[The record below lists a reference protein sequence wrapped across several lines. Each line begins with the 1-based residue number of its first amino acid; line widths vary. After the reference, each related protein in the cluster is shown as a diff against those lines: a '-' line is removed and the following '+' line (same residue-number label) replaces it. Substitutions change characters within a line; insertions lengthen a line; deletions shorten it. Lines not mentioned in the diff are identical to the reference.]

1 MRDSFVFYRSFAE
14 SVKNLPPEEYKKV
27 MQSILDY
34 ALDGKEPEQS
44 GIEYTV
50 FCLVK
55 PQIDA
60 NNKRYE
66 NGRKGGRPKPSDN
79 QELTKVEPNNNQT
92 ITKPKPNNNQ
102 TVTTTEPNVYVN
114 DNVNVN
120 VNDKKD
126 IVAQTE
132 YPYKAVIDYLNKKTG
147 REFKDKSKDSRNHIK
162 ARCDE
167 GYTLEDFKKV
177 IDNKVSEW
185 GVEPR
190 NGEKDMRPFLRP
202 CTLFGSSRNFENYLN
217 QGLSKLGNGG
227 NSKFRNF
234 EERRY
239 DMDKLTRELL
249 GG

>member
-66 NGRKGGRPKPSDN
+66 NGKKGGRPQKPSDN
-79 QELTKVEPNNNQT
+79 QEKPSDNQE

-102 TVTTTEPNVYVN
+102 TVTTPEPNVYVN
-114 DNVNVN
+114 VNDNVNVK
-120 VNDKKD
+120 KKD
-126 IVAQTE
+126 TSVSKE
-132 YPYKAVIDYLNKKTG
+132 KA
-147 REFKDKSKDSRNHIK
+147 SRFIPP
-162 ARCDE
+162 
-167 GYTLEDFKKV
+167 TLEDIKAYCEEKGYKLDYDRFIDYYTSNGWMVGKNKMKDWRACVRNWARKDSSGCAEYPTKV
-177 IDNKVSEW
+177 
-185 GVEPR
+185 
-190 NGEKDMRPFLRP
+190 
-202 CTLFGSSRNFENYLN
+202 
-217 QGLSKLGNGG
+217 
-227 NSKFRNF
+227 SKFRNF
-234 EERRY
+234 QERSY
-239 DMDKLTRELL
+239 DMEQLTRDLL

>member
-34 ALDGKEPEQS
+34 ALDGKEPERS

-102 TVTTTEPNVYVN
+102 TVTTPEPNVYVN
-114 DNVNVN
+114 VNDNVNAK
-120 VNDKKD
+120 KKD
-126 IVAQTE
+126 TSVSKEKVYRFIPPTIEDIKAYCEEKGYKIDYDRFIDYYTSNGWMVGKNRMKDWRACVRNWARKDSSGCAE
-132 YPYKAVIDYLNKKTG
+132 YPT
-147 REFKDKSKDSRNHIK
+147 
-162 ARCDE
+162 
-167 GYTLEDFKKV
+167 KV
-177 IDNKVSEW
+177 
-185 GVEPR
+185 
-190 NGEKDMRPFLRP
+190 
-202 CTLFGSSRNFENYLN
+202 
-217 QGLSKLGNGG
+217 
-227 NSKFRNF
+227 SKFRNF
-234 EERRY
+234 QERSY

>member
-27 MQSILDY
+27 MQSILEY

-66 NGRKGGRPKPSDN
+66 NGKKGGRPQKPSDN
-79 QELTKVEPNNNQT
+79 QEKPNNNQT

-102 TVTTTEPNVYVN
+102 TVTTPEPNVYVN
-114 DNVNVN
+114 VNDNVNVK
-120 VNDKKD
+120 KKD
-126 IVAQTE
+126 TSVSKE
-132 YPYKAVIDYLNKKTG
+132 KA
-147 REFKDKSKDSRNHIK
+147 SRFIPP
-162 ARCDE
+162 
-167 GYTLEDFKKV
+167 TLEDIKAYCEEKGYKLDYDRF
-177 IDNKVSEW
+177 IDYYTSNGWMVGKNKMKDWRACV
-185 GVEPR
+185 R
-190 NGEKDMRPFLRP
+190 NWARKD
-202 CTLFGSSRNFENYLN
+202 SSGCAEYPAEV
-217 QGLSKLGNGG
+217 
-227 NSKFRNF
+227 SKFRNF
-234 EERRY
+234 QERSY
-239 DMDKLTRELL
+239 DMDQLTRDLL

>member
-27 MQSILDY
+27 MQSILEY

-66 NGRKGGRPKPSDN
+66 NGKKGGRPKPSDS

-102 TVTTTEPNVYVN
+102 TVTTPEPNVYVN
-114 DNVNVN
+114 VNDNVNVK
-120 VNDKKD
+120 KKD
-126 IVAQTE
+126 TSVSKE
-132 YPYKAVIDYLNKKTG
+132 KA
-147 REFKDKSKDSRNHIK
+147 SRFIPP
-162 ARCDE
+162 
-167 GYTLEDFKKV
+167 TLEDIKAYCEEKGYKLDYNRFIDYYTSNGWMVGKNKMKDWRACVRNWARKDSSGCAEYPTKV
-177 IDNKVSEW
+177 
-185 GVEPR
+185 
-190 NGEKDMRPFLRP
+190 
-202 CTLFGSSRNFENYLN
+202 
-217 QGLSKLGNGG
+217 
-227 NSKFRNF
+227 SKFRNF
-234 EERRY
+234 QERSY
-239 DMDKLTRELL
+239 DMDQLTRDLL

>member
-66 NGRKGGRPKPSDN
+66 NGKKGGRPQKPSDN
-79 QELTKVEPNNNQT
+79 QEKPSDNQE

-102 TVTTTEPNVYVN
+102 TVTTPEPNVYVN
-114 DNVNVN
+114 VNDNVNVK
-120 VNDKKD
+120 KKD
-126 IVAQTE
+126 TSVSKE
-132 YPYKAVIDYLNKKTG
+132 KA
-147 REFKDKSKDSRNHIK
+147 SRFIPP
-162 ARCDE
+162 
-167 GYTLEDFKKV
+167 TLEDIKAYCEEKGYKLDYDRFIDYYTSNGWMVGKNKMKDWRACVRNWARKDSSGCAEYPTKV
-177 IDNKVSEW
+177 
-185 GVEPR
+185 
-190 NGEKDMRPFLRP
+190 
-202 CTLFGSSRNFENYLN
+202 
-217 QGLSKLGNGG
+217 
-227 NSKFRNF
+227 SKFRNF
-234 EERRY
+234 QERTY
-239 DMDKLTRELL
+239 DMEKLTRDLL

>member
-92 ITKPKPNNNQ
+92 
-102 TVTTTEPNVYVN
+102 VTTPEPNVYVN

-234 EERRY
+234 EERSY

>member
-27 MQSILDY
+27 MQSILEY
-34 ALDGKEPEQS
+34 ALDGKKPEQS

-66 NGRKGGRPKPSDN
+66 NGKKGGRPQKPSDN
-79 QELTKVEPNNNQT
+79 QEKPNNSQE

-102 TVTTTEPNVYVN
+102 TVTTPEPNVYVN

-185 GVEPR
+185 GMEPR

-217 QGLSKLGNGG
+217 QGLSRRENVG
-227 NSKFRNF
+227 NSKFHNF
-234 EERRY
+234 EERTY
-239 DMDKLTRELL
+239 DMDQLTRDLL

>member
-34 ALDGKEPEQS
+34 ALDGKEPEHS

-66 NGRKGGRPKPSDN
+66 NGKKGGRPQEQPKTKANQTVTKVKPSD
-79 QELTKVEPNNNQT
+79 NQT

-102 TVTTTEPNVYVN
+102 TVTTNEPNVYVN
-114 DNVNVN
+114 VNDNVNAK
-120 VNDKKD
+120 KKD
-126 IVAQTE
+126 TSVSKEKASRFIPPSIEDIKAYCEEKGYKLDYDRFIDYYTSNGWMVGKNRMKDWRACVRNWARKDSSGCAE
-132 YPYKAVIDYLNKKTG
+132 YPT
-147 REFKDKSKDSRNHIK
+147 
-162 ARCDE
+162 
-167 GYTLEDFKKV
+167 KV
-177 IDNKVSEW
+177 
-185 GVEPR
+185 
-190 NGEKDMRPFLRP
+190 
-202 CTLFGSSRNFENYLN
+202 
-217 QGLSKLGNGG
+217 
-227 NSKFRNF
+227 SKFRNF
-234 EERRY
+234 QERSY

>member
-66 NGRKGGRPKPSDN
+66 NGKKGGRPKPSDN

-92 ITKPKPNNNQ
+92 KTKPKPNNNQ
-102 TVTTTEPNVYVN
+102 TVTTTEPNVY
-114 DNVNVN
+114 VN

-217 QGLSKLGNGG
+217 QGLSKRGNGG
-227 NSKFRNF
+227 NSKFHNF
-234 EERRY
+234 EERSY

-249 GG
+249 GE

>member
-66 NGRKGGRPKPSDN
+66 NGRKGGRPQEQN
-79 QELTKVEPNNNQT
+79 QTKTKANQNVTKVEPNNNQT

-102 TVTTTEPNVYVN
+102 TVTTPEPNVYVN
-114 DNVNVN
+114 VNDNVNAKK
-120 VNDKKD
+120 KKD
-126 IVAQTE
+126 TSVSKEKASRFIPPTIEDIKAYCEEKGYKLDYDRFIDYYTSNGWMVGKNRMKDWRACVRNWARKDSSGCAE
-132 YPYKAVIDYLNKKTG
+132 YPT
-147 REFKDKSKDSRNHIK
+147 
-162 ARCDE
+162 
-167 GYTLEDFKKV
+167 KV
-177 IDNKVSEW
+177 
-185 GVEPR
+185 
-190 NGEKDMRPFLRP
+190 
-202 CTLFGSSRNFENYLN
+202 
-217 QGLSKLGNGG
+217 
-227 NSKFRNF
+227 SKFRNF
-234 EERRY
+234 QERSY

>member
-34 ALDGKEPEQS
+34 ALDGKEPEQF

-66 NGRKGGRPKPSDN
+66 NGKKGGRPQK
-79 QELTKVEPNNNQT
+79 PNNNQE
-92 ITKPKPNNNQ
+92 ITKINQEITKQKPNNNQ

-114 DNVNVN
+114 VNDN
-120 VNDKKD
+120 VNDKKKD
-126 IVAQTE
+126 TSVSKE
-132 YPYKAVIDYLNKKTG
+132 KA
-147 REFKDKSKDSRNHIK
+147 SRFVPP
-162 ARCDE
+162 
-167 GYTLEDFKKV
+167 TLEDIKAYCEEKGYKLDYDRFIDYYTSNGWMVGKNKMKDWRACVRNWARKDSSGCAEYPTKV
-177 IDNKVSEW
+177 
-185 GVEPR
+185 
-190 NGEKDMRPFLRP
+190 
-202 CTLFGSSRNFENYLN
+202 
-217 QGLSKLGNGG
+217 
-227 NSKFRNF
+227 SKFRNF
-234 EERRY
+234 QERTY
-239 DMDKLTRELL
+239 DMDQLTRDLL

>member
-1 MRDSFVFYRSFAE
+1 MRDSLVFYRSFAE

-79 QELTKVEPNNNQT
+79 QELTKVEPINNQT

-114 DNVNVN
+114 VNDN
-120 VNDKKD
+120 VNDKKKDTSVSKEKASRFIPPTIED
-126 IVAQTE
+126 IKAYCEEKGYKLDYNRFIDYYTSNGWMVGKNRMKDWRACVRNWARKDSSGCAE
-132 YPYKAVIDYLNKKTG
+132 YPT
-147 REFKDKSKDSRNHIK
+147 
-162 ARCDE
+162 
-167 GYTLEDFKKV
+167 KV
-177 IDNKVSEW
+177 
-185 GVEPR
+185 
-190 NGEKDMRPFLRP
+190 
-202 CTLFGSSRNFENYLN
+202 
-217 QGLSKLGNGG
+217 
-227 NSKFRNF
+227 SKFRNF
-234 EERRY
+234 QERSY
-239 DMDKLTRELL
+239 DMDKLTRDLL

>member
-66 NGRKGGRPKPSDN
+66 NGKKGGRPQKPSDN
-79 QELTKVEPNNNQT
+79 QEKPSDNQE

-102 TVTTTEPNVYVN
+102 TVTTPEPNVYVN
-114 DNVNVN
+114 VNDNVNVK
-120 VNDKKD
+120 KKD
-126 IVAQTE
+126 TSVSKE
-132 YPYKAVIDYLNKKTG
+132 KA
-147 REFKDKSKDSRNHIK
+147 SRFIPP
-162 ARCDE
+162 
-167 GYTLEDFKKV
+167 TLEDIKAYCEEKGYKLDCDRFLDYYTANGWMVGKNKMKDWRACVRNWARKDSSGCAEYPTKV
-177 IDNKVSEW
+177 
-185 GVEPR
+185 
-190 NGEKDMRPFLRP
+190 
-202 CTLFGSSRNFENYLN
+202 
-217 QGLSKLGNGG
+217 
-227 NSKFRNF
+227 SKFRNF
-234 EERRY
+234 QERSY
-239 DMDKLTRELL
+239 DMDKLTRDLL
-249 GG
+249 G

>member
-27 MQSILDY
+27 MQSILEY

-66 NGRKGGRPKPSDN
+66 NGKKGGRPKPSDN

-102 TVTTTEPNVYVN
+102 TVTTPEPNVYVN
-114 DNVNVN
+114 VNDNVNVK
-120 VNDKKD
+120 KKD
-126 IVAQTE
+126 TSVSKE
-132 YPYKAVIDYLNKKTG
+132 KA
-147 REFKDKSKDSRNHIK
+147 SRFIPP
-162 ARCDE
+162 
-167 GYTLEDFKKV
+167 TLEDIKAYCEEKGYKLDYNRFIDYYTSNGWMVGKNKMKDWRACVRNWARKDSSGCAEYPAKV
-177 IDNKVSEW
+177 
-185 GVEPR
+185 
-190 NGEKDMRPFLRP
+190 
-202 CTLFGSSRNFENYLN
+202 
-217 QGLSKLGNGG
+217 
-227 NSKFRNF
+227 SKFRNF
-234 EERRY
+234 QERSY
-239 DMDKLTRELL
+239 DMDQLTRDLL

>member
-66 NGRKGGRPKPSDN
+66 NGKKGGRPKPSDN
-79 QELTKVEPNNNQT
+79 QELTKVE
-92 ITKPKPNNNQ
+92 PNNNQ

-202 CTLFGSSRNFENYLN
+202 CTLFGSSHNFENYLN
-217 QGLSKLGNGG
+217 QGLSKRGNGG
-227 NSKFRNF
+227 NSKFHNF
-234 EERRY
+234 EERSY

-249 GG
+249 GE

>member
-27 MQSILDY
+27 MQSILEY

-66 NGRKGGRPKPSDN
+66 NGKKGGRPQKTSDN
-79 QELTKVEPNNNQT
+79 QEKPRNNQT

-102 TVTTTEPNVYVN
+102 TATTPEPNVYVN

-120 VNDKKD
+120 VNDKKN

-202 CTLFGSSRNFENYLN
+202 CTLFGSSSNFENYLN
-217 QGLSKLGNGG
+217 QGLSKRGNGG
-227 NSKFRNF
+227 NSKFHNF
-234 EERRY
+234 EERTY
-239 DMDKLTRELL
+239 DMDQLTRDLL

>member
-66 NGRKGGRPKPSDN
+66 NGKKGGRPQKPSDN
-79 QELTKVEPNNNQT
+79 QEKPSDNQE

-102 TVTTTEPNVYVN
+102 TVTTPEPNVYVN
-114 DNVNVN
+114 VNDNVNVK
-120 VNDKKD
+120 KKD
-126 IVAQTE
+126 TSVSKE
-132 YPYKAVIDYLNKKTG
+132 KA
-147 REFKDKSKDSRNHIK
+147 SRFIPP
-162 ARCDE
+162 
-167 GYTLEDFKKV
+167 TLEDIKTYCEEKGYKLDYDRFIDYYTSNGWMVGKNKMKDWRACVRNWARKDSSGCAEYPTKV
-177 IDNKVSEW
+177 
-185 GVEPR
+185 
-190 NGEKDMRPFLRP
+190 
-202 CTLFGSSRNFENYLN
+202 
-217 QGLSKLGNGG
+217 
-227 NSKFRNF
+227 SKFRNF
-234 EERRY
+234 QERSY
-239 DMDKLTRELL
+239 DMEKLTRDLL